1 MEPKRFRPVTIT
13 SKALRDRR
21 ELCEAFHDWMEED
34 EEPPA
39 IVHTHYFRDAEA
51 PARGY

>member
-13 SKALRDRR
+13 SKASRGRR
-21 ELCEAFHDWMEED
+21 ELCEAFNDWVED